1 MLPFAPWIDGLR
13 GARLT
18 ADDDALRALDPVWR
32 RELARLLPELTS
44 PEAPPLAEDRMRLF
58 EAVARC
64 LESLAAPDPLVMVL
78 EDVHWADDVS
88 MALLAYVR
96 RRLETARVLLVVTAR
111 ADELADATVVRRTL
125 EELGHQ
131 GRLVA
136 LALAPLGR
144 ADTLALVRA
153 LARAGAD
160 TAGLQQLGDDIW
172 QSSEGHPFMIVESLR
187 ALEQGAPGTGRHPL
201 SLPERVRH
209 VIETRLDR
217 LSPSARELAGV
228 AAVIGRD
235 VDFAVL
241 QAAAGVGEAA
251 AAAGLEELVRRR
263 VLHGV
268 GERFEFTHQRVRDV
282 AYEAILGPRRA
293 LLHRQVAETLED
305 RVSADPAGHTL
316 AVARHYREA
325 HAWDKAITF
334 FREAA
339 THAMARS
346 GYQEAAACLE
356 QALEALRHLPRARPA
371 LEAPGRSAR

>member
-1 MLPFAPWIDGLR
+1 DTDTGQGPLVGRDAELSALRKALEEATRGSVRMLALVGEAGIGKSRLVTALAADGRARGARLVLGRCFENERMLPFAPWIDGLR

-64 LESLAAPDPLVMVL
+64 LESLAAPDPLVIVL

-96 RRLETARVLLVVTAR
+96 HRLETARVLLVVTAR

-172 QSSEGHPFMIVESLR
+172 QS
-187 ALEQGAPGTGRHPL
+187 
-201 SLPERVRH
+201 
-209 VIETRLDR
+209 
-217 LSPSARELAGV
+217 
-228 AAVIGRD
+228 
-235 VDFAVL
+235 
-241 QAAAGVGEAA
+241 
-251 AAAGLEELVRRR
+251 
-263 VLHGV
+263 
-268 GERFEFTHQRVRDV
+268 
-282 AYEAILGPRRA
+282 
-293 LLHRQVAETLED
+293 
-305 RVSADPAGHTL
+305 
-316 AVARHYREA
+316 
-325 HAWDKAITF
+325 
-334 FREAA
+334 
-339 THAMARS
+339 
-346 GYQEAAACLE
+346 
-356 QALEALRHLPRARPA
+356 
-371 LEAPGRSAR
+371 